1 MEKKKEKK
9 VVSAKK
15 VISESEELD
24 EFALQFKER
33 AMDEIKRMFDEFME
47 KLRHNFLNIN
57 RKKRK

>member
-47 KLRHNFLNIN
+47 KLRHNVLNIN